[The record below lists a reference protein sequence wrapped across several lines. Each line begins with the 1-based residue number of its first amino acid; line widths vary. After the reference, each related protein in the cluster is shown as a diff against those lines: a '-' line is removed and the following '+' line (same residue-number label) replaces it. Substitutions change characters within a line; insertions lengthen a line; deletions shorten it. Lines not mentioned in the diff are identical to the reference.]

1 MVIVV
6 DIGGTNTRVA
16 ISTDGVNI
24 TNEISFKTPK
34 YPDDGLKL
42 IQQTVKKLSETKDH
56 TIAIFGIAGVCS
68 PDRTTVLDAPHLPE
82 WNNKFTTMLAQ
93 KYLGVP
99 VYLENDAALEAL
111 GEASAGAGR
120 AYNIVAY
127 ITIGTGIG
135 GARIVNKTI
144 DQTHFGFEIGQ
155 QLISLSP
162 DSDSIHTLEEE
173 ISGTALEKR
182 YNTPSKNIKDPKIWG
197 DIARMF
203 ADGLYNTI
211 VHWSPECVVLGG
223 SVMKDIPLE
232 IITEQ
237 LRARMHIFPEL
248 PYLSRGELG
257 DLCGIYGG
265 LSFAQKLLQ
274 SS

>member
-42 IQQTVKKLSETKDH
+42 VQQTVQKLSKVKEH
-56 TIAIFGIAGVCS
+56 TIAVFGIAGVCS
-68 PDRTTVLDAPHLPE
+68 SDRTTVLNLPHLQK

-93 KYLGVP
+93 EYLGVP
-99 VYLENDAALEAL
+99 VYLENDAALGAL
-111 GEASAGAGR
+111 GEATFGAGS

-144 DQTHFGFEIGQ
+144 DPTHFGFEIGQ
-155 QLISLSP
+155 QLISTNNEG
-162 DSDSIHTLEEE
+162 IHTLEEA
-173 ISGTALEKR
+173 ISGTALEKH
-182 YNTPSKNIKDPKIWG
+182 YDTPSKNIKDQKIWD
-197 DIARMF
+197 DIAHIF
-203 ADGLYNTI
+203 ANGLYNTI

-232 IITEQ
+232 IITKQ
-237 LRARMHIFPEL
+237 LRERMHIFPEL
-248 PYLSRGELG
+248 PYLLRGELG

-265 LSFAQKLLQ
+265 LSFAQKILQ

>member
-24 TNEISFKTPK
+24 TNEMSFKTPK

-42 IQQTVKKLSETKDH
+42 IQQTVKKLSEVKEH
-56 TIAIFGIAGVCS
+56 TIAVFGIAGVCS

-99 VYLENDAALEAL
+99 VYLENDAALGAL

-144 DQTHFGFEIGQ
+144 DPTHFGFEIGQ
-155 QLISLSP
+155 QLIL
-162 DSDSIHTLEEE
+162 SDSGDTHTLEEA
-173 ISGTALEKR
+173 ISGNALEKR
-182 YNTPSKNIKDPKIWG
+182 YNMPSKDIKDQKKWD
-197 DIARMF
+197 DIARVF
-203 ADGLYNTI
+203 ANGLYNTI

-223 SVMKDIPLE
+223 SVMKDIPME
-232 IITEQ
+232 IITKQ
-237 LRARMHIFPEL
+237 LHARMHIFPEL
-248 PYLSRGELG
+248 PYLLRGELG

-274 SS
+274 S